1 MFQGFVIFLCW
12 MFQGFMIYKC
22 CMFQGFVIFVTMCRE
37 ALDDYRRYRRDKE
50 ANSQK
55 FRKLTRDGMV
65 PVPSSNIKVGDL
77 IVVDKVQSS
86 IMHSLTSMLESLY
99 TCVHQLWKKLFILG
113 VRFTFITIKL
123 TLVTIELT
131 FVSKIC
137 SHKIYC
143 LYLIY
148 IVMMIDLISNWGVL
162 MGNFTL
168 ASSIHVT
175 TGM

>member
-77 IVVDKVQSS
+77 IVVDKVWGS
-86 IMHSLTSMLESLY
+86 IIHSLTSMQERLY
-99 TCVHQLWKKLFILG
+99 TCTCINEPWKRTFILG
-113 VRFTFITIKL
+113 VKFTFITIKL
-123 TLVTIELT
+123 TFVIE
-131 FVSKIC
+131 IH
-137 SHKIYC
+137 SHKMYC
-143 LYLIY
+143 L
-148 IVMMIDLISNWGVL
+148 
-162 MGNFTL
+162 
-168 ASSIHVT
+168 
-175 TGM
+175 

>member
-1 MFQGFVIFLCW
+1 MLYVSGVCDFLCCLFQGLVIYKCCMFQGFVFFLCCLFQGFMIYKCYMFQGFVIFLCW

-77 IVVDKVQSS
+77 IVVDKVRSS
-86 IMHSLTSMLESLY
+86 IIHSLTSMQESLY
-99 TCVHQLWKKLFILG
+99 SLPVNINCERSYLFW
-113 VRFTFITIKL
+113 
-123 TLVTIELT
+123 E
-131 FVSKIC
+131 
-137 SHKIYC
+137 
-143 LYLIY
+143 
-148 IVMMIDLISNWGVL
+148 
-162 MGNFTL
+162 
-168 ASSIHVT
+168 
-175 TGM
+175 